1 MTMLFFDIISTL
13 STDIRVHRAGSQLKT
28 RIFMTKWAKSDEFCF
43 QKGFGLALTIQQPE
57 LSSGVG
63 AKNFLTFGAKNEQV
77 TFFVFVFWLEAKKNW
92 QYIHPLV
99 SVRTV
104 VLGASGS

>member
-1 MTMLFFDIISTL
+1 MSFAFK
-13 STDIRVHRAGSQLKT
+13 R
-28 RIFMTKWAKSDEFCF
+28 
-43 QKGFGLALTIQQPE
+43 GL
-57 LSSGVG
+57 G

-77 TFFVFVFWLEAKKNW
+77 TFFVCFFGWRPKNW

-104 VLGASGS
+104 VLGARGS